1 MAARGQLLD
10 RLKLKGEESMAP
22 QQALQVLEH
31 LLRDSPVQVGVSS
44 INWPRYL
51 SEQSANWLFLT
62 DFRVEI
68 QGVRPLS
75 LPQTK
80 QESKGKSL
88 RDTLVSAP
96 PAEGQQ
102 LLESGITEQVAKVL
116 GFSATRLDIA
126 ESLTS
131 LGLDSLMAIEL
142 RSWLNKE
149 TGVNLPTMKI
159 MQGPSISQLAE
170 LILEEL
176 ALATIMLDAPS
187 SSELALDME
196 EITL

>member
-1 MAARGQLLD
+1 
-10 RLKLKGEESMAP
+10 
-22 QQALQVLEH
+22 
-31 LLRDSPVQVGVSS
+31 
-44 INWPRYL
+44 
-51 SEQSANWLFLT
+51 
-62 DFRVEI
+62 
-68 QGVRPLS
+68 
-75 LPQTK
+75 
-80 QESKGKSL
+80 
-88 RDTLVSAP
+88 
-96 PAEGQQ
+96 
-102 LLESGITEQVAKVL
+102 
-116 GFSATRLDIA
+116 
-126 ESLTS
+126 
-131 LGLDSLMAIEL
+131 MAIEL